1 MTDVIMINAM
11 EKNKGER
18 DQELK
23 DLVGEE
29 KNRA

>member
-1 MTDVIMINAM
+1 MIDVIMINAM

-29 KNRA
+29 NRA

>member
-1 MTDVIMINAM
+1 MIDVIMINAM
-11 EKNKGER
+11 EKKGER

>member
-1 MTDVIMINAM
+1 MIDVIMNAM